1 MNLFVLAMVLIT
13 MSANT
18 DYTIGSY
25 RGAVID
31 KKPIQTVKRHC
42 YSSRLIVCLCYLY
55 AHSSP
60 KLSIRAP
67 LRSQSCREHGSG
79 VVETTARTAAQRHMH
94 SNLWLPEPK
103 ARRRLSERLILRHF
117 KTPFPT
123 RKGCCRHALFMQ
135 GIYFGFTPCW
145 LWVQRVQVYDFIIFR
160 GQDIKDLTVLESGK
174 QPGAVV
180 WQQSSCGRI

>member
-1 MNLFVLAMVLIT
+1 MNLFVLAMVVIT

-55 AHSSP
+55 AHGRP

-67 LRSQSCREHGSG
+67 LRSQSCREHGSCRDHC
-79 VVETTARTAAQRHMH
+79 TNCSPTAYAQ
-94 SNLWLPEPK
+94 
-103 ARRRLSERLILRHF
+103 
-117 KTPFPT
+117 
-123 RKGCCRHALFMQ
+123 
-135 GIYFGFTPCW
+135 
-145 LWVQRVQVYDFIIFR
+145 
-160 GQDIKDLTVLESGK
+160 
-174 QPGAVV
+174 QPLVAGA
-180 WQQSSCGRI
+180 QS